1 MLADLALEVEAAT
14 ALALRLAR
22 AFEAAAETAEHAL
35 ARIATPA
42 AKYWV
47 CKRAPMVAL
56 EAMEVLGGNGY
67 VEEAP
72 LARIYRE
79 APVNSIW
86 EGSGNVICLDVI
98 RVLRRE
104 PSAADALMQELH
116 AARGAN
122 RDLDRH
128 VAALADLL
136 RESGDD
142 GANGRRLAQA
152 IAVALS
158 AAVLV
163 RDAPAFVADA
173 LLRNASARRC
183 GARRRCVRALPSGVD
198 AAAIV
203 RRMQNRLT
211 TPTLTVFA
219 EGRLRHSRPVCG
231 RRAVLCE
238 LPAPPRRGSSPPV
251 G

>member
-1 MLADLALEVEAAT
+1 
-14 ALALRLAR
+14 
-22 AFEAAAETAEHAL
+22 
-35 ARIATPA
+35 
-42 AKYWV
+42 
-47 CKRAPMVAL
+47 MVAL

-72 LARIYRE
+72 IARIYRE

-104 PSAADALMQELH
+104 PAAPDALMQELH
-116 AARGAN
+116 AARGGN

-128 VAALADLL
+128 AAALAAMLN
-136 RESGDD
+136 ESGDD
-142 GANGRRLAQA
+142 GANGRRVAQA

-173 LLRNASARRC
+173 YCATRLRADVAHA
-183 GARRRCVRALPSGVD
+183 GAAFGTLPPGVD

-203 RRMQNRLT
+203 RRMRD
-211 TPTLTVFA
+211 A
-219 EGRLRHSRPVCG
+219 R
-231 RRAVLCE
+231 
-238 LPAPPRRGSSPPV
+238 
-251 G
+251 